1 MSAPTSLPGYMDFTS
16 LSIDGYGSLVD
27 YLLEQIPE
35 LMHPWSVRTYA
46 KMRHEPQLG
55 AILRVY
61 RLALERAKWSVD
73 GAGCRDEVTQRTAD
87 DLGLPVKGVDPVPTG
102 ARRRQFTWA
111 KHLRLAASLSL
122 TFGHAPFAQQW
133 VEVDGKY
140 RLAIVQER
148 MPQTINEIKL
158 NPDGTLRGVTQD
170 RGPKQTAAPS
180 IATANHQLVW
190 YARERE
196 GSNYFGQSLLR
207 DSYGPWLIK
216 DQMLRVNATSHRRN
230 GMGVWQVTAPAG
242 AVEQQ
247 IAEAQRIAATTR
259 ASENAG
265 IGLPP
270 GFTAELKGMSGTL
283 PDTLGFINYL
293 DRQMT
298 RSTLTSILDMAT
310 AEKGNRSLGETV
322 MQLMIYAQQ
331 TEAQRVAEDGTDQI
345 VVPLVDANWG
355 EDEPAPRIDVSDV
368 AADEQLTAQDL
379 NWLLE
384 YGGLTPD
391 DTLEEDLRRRKGLPP
406 IDTATRRMP
415 TTADTTTGG
424 AA

>member
-1 MSAPTSLPGYMDFTS
+1 VSAPTSLPGYMDYTS
-16 LSIDGYGSLVD
+16 ISIDGYGSLVD

-61 RLALERAKWSVD
+61 RLALERGNWSVN

-87 DLGLPVKGVDPVPTG
+87 DLGLPVKGADPVPTG
-102 ARRRQFTWA
+102 ARRRKFTWS
-111 KHLRLAASLSL
+111 KHLQLAASLSL

-140 RLAIVQER
+140 RLAMVQER
-148 MPQTINEIKL
+148 MPQTINELKL
-158 NPDGTLRGVTQD
+158 NPDGTLRGVQQD
-170 RGPKQTAAPS
+170 RATSQASAPLITTADHA
-180 IATANHQLVW
+180 LVW

-196 GSNYFGQSLLR
+196 GSNYFGQSLIR

-230 GMGVWQVTAPAG
+230 GMGVWQVSAPEG
-242 AVEQQ
+242 AQPHQ
-247 IAEAQRIAATTR
+247 IAEAQRIAAGTR

-265 IGLPP
+265 IGLPA
-270 GFTAELKGMSGTL
+270 GFTAELKGMTGSL
-283 PDTLGFINYL
+283 PDTLGFIQYL

-322 MQLMIYAQQ
+322 MQLMVYAQQ
-331 TEAQRVAEDGTDQI
+331 TEAQRIATDATEQI
-345 VVPLVDANWG
+345 AVPLVDANFG
-355 EDEPAPRIDVSDV
+355 EDEPAPLIEV
-368 AADEQLTAQDL
+368 ADIGADEQLTAQDM

-391 DTLEEDLRRRKGLPP
+391 DTLEEELRRRKGLPP
-406 IDTATRRMP
+406 IDKATQRTP
-415 TTADTTTGG
+415 TPADTTPGG